1 MNVELNVPL
10 FDMVMCLSDAMD
22 LVSPIVTGHHK
33 RVAYIASSIGKELGL
48 SKEDEKDL
56 IIAGALHDAGAF
68 SLNERMDS
76 LNWNIADEV
85 YEETEFFTSAPFY
98 EYAGTISHAELGY
111 YLIKKFNPF
120 IRIAEIIRYHH
131 VPWDNG
137 KGRYFKGKEV
147 SLSSHILHLADV
159 IDLLTNKDK
168 SEEDIL
174 SQSSEISEKI
184 LKEVGE
190 NFSLELVETF
200 LSLAKKEAFWFG
212 LVSPGIDRTLS
223 KRVEGVNLVLNY
235 EGLLSLANLFS
246 QIIDFRN
253 RFTATHS
260 SGVAAS
266 AGVLADLVGLS
277 EFKCRQIKIAGYLH
291 DLGKLAVPPEILNKG
306 GKLTRKEFDII
317 KRHPFYTYKILD
329 RVKGLEEIKIWAS
342 YHHER
347 VDGQGYPFHTKGEN
361 LPIEA
366 RIMAVA
372 DVFTAI
378 TEDRPYRK
386 GMNLQK
392 ALSILE
398 EMSSDGALDK
408 EVVAILKDNLEEID
422 GFRVKA
428 QTIKAAEYES
438 FWHQLE

>member
-33 RVAYIASSIGKELGL
+33 RVAYIASSIGRELEL
-48 SKEDEKDL
+48 SKEEEKDL

-76 LNWNIADEV
+76 VNWNISDEV
-85 YEETEFFTSAPFY
+85 YEETEFFTTGPFY
-98 EYAGTISHAELGY
+98 EYVGTISHAELGY
-111 YLIKKFNPF
+111 HLIKKFNPF
-120 IRIAEIIRYHH
+120 VKIAEIIRYHH
-131 VPWDNG
+131 VPWENG
-137 KGRYFKGKEV
+137 EGKCFKGEKV
-147 SLSSHILHLADV
+147 PLGSHIIHLADA
-159 IDLLTNKDK
+159 IDILINKET

-174 SQSSEISEKI
+174 SQSKVISKKI
-184 LKEVGE
+184 LQEVGH
-190 NFSLELVETF
+190 NFSLELVEAF
-200 LSLAKKEAFWFG
+200 LSLAEREAFWFDI
-212 LVSPGIDRTLS
+212 VSSAIDRTLS
-223 KRVEGVNLVLNY
+223 KRVEGVNLELNY

-266 AGVLADLVGLS
+266 AEVLANLVGLP

-329 RVKGLEEIKIWAS
+329 RVKGLEEIKIWES

-347 VDGQGYPFHTKGEN
+347 VDGHGYPFHTKDKK

-372 DVFTAI
+372 DVFTAL

-386 GMNLQK
+386 GMSLEK

-398 EMSSDGALDK
+398 EMSTGGALDT
-408 EVVAILKDNLEEID
+408 EVVSILKENSEEID
-422 GFRVKA
+422 QFRVKA
-428 QTIKAAEYES
+428 QTSKAAEYES
-438 FWHQLE
+438 FWQEID

>member
-33 RVAYIASSIGKELGL
+33 RVAYIASSIGRELGL
-48 SKEDEKDL
+48 SKEEEKDL

-76 LNWNIADEV
+76 SNWNISDEV
-85 YEETEFFTSAPFY
+85 YEETEFFTTGPFY
-98 EYAGTISHAELGY
+98 EYIGTISHAELGY
-111 YLIKKFNPF
+111 HLIKKFKPF
-120 IRIAEIIRYHH
+120 AKIAKIIRYHH
-131 VPWDNG
+131 VPWDDGEG
-137 KGRYFKGKEV
+137 KYFKGEQV
-147 SLSSHILHLADV
+147 PLGSHIIHLADA
-159 IDLLTNKDK
+159 IDILINKENN
-168 SEEDIL
+168 EEDIL
-174 SQSSEISEKI
+174 GQSKLISEKI
-184 LKEVGE
+184 LLEVGN
-190 NFSLELVETF
+190 NFPLELVEAF
-200 LSLAKKEAFWFG
+200 LSLAEKEAFWFDI
-212 LVSPGIDRTLS
+212 VSSAIDRTLS
-223 KRVEGVNLVLNY
+223 KRVEGVNLELNY

-266 AGVLADLVGLS
+266 AEVLANLVGLS
-277 EFKCRQIKIAGYLH
+277 EVKCRQIKIAGYLH
-291 DLGKLAVPPEILNKG
+291 DLGKLAVPPEILNRG

-329 RVKGLEEIKIWAS
+329 RVKGFEEIKIWAS

-347 VDGQGYPFHTKGEN
+347 VDGQGYPFHTKN
-361 LPIEA
+361 KKLPIEA

-372 DVFTAI
+372 DVFTAL

-386 GMNLQK
+386 GMNLPK

-398 EMSSDGALDK
+398 EMSNNGALDT
-408 EVVAILKDNLEEID
+408 EIVSILKENSKEID
-422 GFRVKA
+422 RFRVKA
-428 QTIKAAEYES
+428 QTTKAAEYES
-438 FWHQLE
+438 FWQEIE

>member
-1 MNVELNVPL
+1 
-10 FDMVMCLSDAMD
+10 
-22 LVSPIVTGHHK
+22 
-33 RVAYIASSIGKELGL
+33 
-48 SKEDEKDL
+48 
-56 IIAGALHDAGAF
+56 
-68 SLNERMDS
+68 MDS
-76 LNWNIADEV
+76 VNWNISDEV
-85 YEETEFFTSAPFY
+85 YKETEFFTAGPFY
-98 EYAGTISHAELGY
+98 EYIGTISHAELGY

-120 IRIAEIIRYHH
+120 VKIAEIVRYHDIH
-131 VPWDNG
+131 WKHGEG
-137 KGRYFKGKEV
+137 KYFKGKKV
-147 SLSSHILHLADV
+147 PLGSHIIHLAGN
-159 IDLLTNKDK
+159 IDILINQKNNE
-168 SEEDIL
+168 EEDIL
-174 SQSSEISEKI
+174 TQSTLICEKI
-184 LKEVGE
+184 QQDVGKR
-190 NFSLELVETF
+190 FSPELVEVF
-200 LSLAKKEAFWFG
+200 LSLAEKEAFWFG
-212 LVSPGIDRTLS
+212 LVSSGIDRELS
-223 KRVEGVNLVLNY
+223 KRVEGVNLELNY

-266 AGVLADLVGLS
+266 AEVLAKLVGLS

-291 DLGKLAVPPEILNKG
+291 DLGKLAVSPEILNKG

-347 VDGQGYPFHTKGEN
+347 VDGQGYPFHTKGEK

-372 DVFTAI
+372 DVFTAL

-386 GMNLQK
+386 GMTLQE

-398 EMSSDGALDK
+398 EMSNNGALDTAI
-408 EVVAILKDNLEEID
+408 VSILKENFEEID
-422 GFRVKA
+422 RFRVKA
-428 QTIKAAEYES
+428 QTTKAAEYES
-438 FWHQLE
+438 FWQEIE